1 MLASVTHI
9 LPLTTIRRER
19 RLPVSGRV
27 LVRSGQKVKPTDVVA
42 EANLNPR
49 HLVLYVAR
57 GLGLSAEE
65 ADELI
70 ERKAGD
76 EVVDGDV
83 IASRSG
89 LARRVVRTPASGRIV
104 MVGEG
109 QVLIEVESNPFQV
122 QAGLSGKVTQ
132 VIPDRGV
139 VVEATGALIQGVW
152 GNGRIDFGLLNVV
165 APEADVDLAPDQLD
179 VRLRGWIIIGGPL
192 WK

>member
-19 RLPVSGRV
+19 RLPVAGRV

-49 HLVLYVAR
+49 HLVLHVAR

-65 ADELI
+65 ADELV

-89 LARRVVRTPASGRIV
+89 LARRVVRTPASGR
-104 MVGEG
+104 
-109 QVLIEVESNPFQV
+109 NR
-122 QAGLSGKVTQ
+122 
-132 VIPDRGV
+132 D
-139 VVEATGALIQGVW
+139 
-152 GNGRIDFGLLNVV
+152 GR
-165 APEADVDLAPDQLD
+165 
-179 VRLRGWIIIGGPL
+179 
-192 WK
+192 